1 VVLNLTGKWKVANWV
16 PLLFDIL
23 TGVLFAGG
31 CLLLWLNF
39 GPGAGF
45 LLPQRNQQIRGGSK
59 QERATAGLE
68 AHHFNKL
75 MFEEPQA
82 IVENAAEATPS
93 KQSDNVDMGDLD
105 DVNSYADH
113 IALAMRKR
121 LNQR

>member
-1 VVLNLTGKWKVANWV
+1 
-16 PLLFDIL
+16 
-23 TGVLFAGG
+23 
-31 CLLLWLNF
+31 
-39 GPGAGF
+39 
-45 LLPQRNQQIRGGSK
+45 
-59 QERATAGLE
+59 
-68 AHHFNKL
+68 